1 MSVLIKYGDIAL
13 GAKEK
18 FSIQPIEQAVFSD
31 ITQIQKNVSIPNYQ
45 NVFDEYSVPLDGS
58 ALPLPS
64 EMVNIPIGFWSKQKS
79 NENGIFESPISI
91 EFTASE
97 YFISP
102 GISLVFDVAN
112 GVYPT
117 DVSIYWY
124 RDGEQIEMETFT
136 PNSASYFFNKKV
148 EYYNGLKIEFRS
160 INMPLNRLK
169 IKSLEYGLGAEF
181 TGKELK
187 SVKLKQQL
195 NQISSEIAINT
206 CDFVI
211 SPRTDTEF
219 SFQNRQPCEIYSNG
233 NLVMVSFIKDFKKSN
248 QKDFQIQSE
257 DYIGIME
264 DVPYYG
270 GIYSNKNAYELLEDI
285 FNTARVPFSID
296 DIYKNS
302 VVSGYIKYT
311 NCREALMQVCFA
323 ISAAVDTSFVDV
335 VKVFPLSESVSQT
348 IEKRRIFKD
357 QKENKKTRITSVEL
371 VSHAYLPISETLE
384 AYNSSESGEGEDVF
398 VVFNEPLHNLEITN
412 GTIKQQGANFA
423 IIDAYDGCVLIG
435 RKYEHTTITKS
446 KKNPLVTST
455 DKENIVSIQNATLVS
470 KHNVDN
476 LLNSCYNYL
485 ANKNQKNLKI
495 VDGKKVTR
503 GTRIKYGM
511 KKYGSFTYGAYT
523 DDLIED
529 DVPCK
534 VGDLVEIPLDNIK
547 TVTMRIVE
555 QSFSLV
561 GGITVKDTVLE

>member
-1 MSVLIKYGDIAL
+1 MSVFIKYGDIAL

-169 IKSLEYGLGAEF
+169 IKSIEYGVGAEF
-181 TGKELK
+181 SGKELK
-187 SVKLKQQL
+187 SVKVKQQL

-323 ISAAVDTSFVDV
+323 ISAAVDTSFADV
-335 VKVFPLSESVSQT
+335 VKVFPLSASVSQT

-412 GTIKQQGANFA
+412 GTIKQQGENFA
-423 IIDAYDGCVLIG
+423 IIHAYDSCVLIG